1 MKILTRADEI
11 LLLAILRLKDNASG
25 ATIVKEV
32 KRRTG
37 KELTFGSLWVS
48 LDSLHKR
55 GLVNKRMADAT
66 PARGGRK
73 KIYYTLT
80 VSGVKALQDARKI
93 QSSLWQGVPRILKKY
108 EEGQ

>member
-25 ATIVKEV
+25 ATIIKEV
-32 KRRTG
+32 KKRTG

-48 LDSLHKR
+48 LDSLYRR
-55 GLVNKRMADAT
+55 GLVNKRLAGVT

-80 VSGVKALQDARKI
+80 VFGVKALQDARKI

-108 EEGQ
+108 QEGQ